1 MGWQEPSTGAAPS
14 KGLTFH
20 NLFTNALT
28 CVEELEGASLSS
40 SNSVGSD
47 GKA

>member
-1 MGWQEPSTGAAPS
+1 MGWQEPSPGAAPS

-28 CVEELEGASLSS
+28 CVEELEVASLSS
-40 SNSVGSD
+40 INSVGFD

>member
-28 CVEELEGASLSS
+28 CAEESEVDFLSS
-40 SNSVGSD
+40 SNSAGFK
-47 GKA
+47 GKP